1 MVYKSQKRKQ
11 SKFLLYLC
19 NVCSCHI
26 LMPVDSKFVA
36 DYHCTTEGVV
46 NDMTEQCAYLKDWF
60 VQNRPD
66 TEPNNLI
73 KA

>member
-1 MVYKSQKRKQ
+1 
-11 SKFLLYLC
+11 
-19 NVCSCHI
+19 
-26 LMPVDSKFVA
+26 MPVDSKFVA
-36 DYHCTTEGVV
+36 DYHSTIEGAV
-46 NDMTEQCAYLKDWF
+46 NDMAEQCAYLKDWF

>member
-1 MVYKSQKRKQ
+1 
-11 SKFLLYLC
+11 
-19 NVCSCHI
+19 
-26 LMPVDSKFVA
+26 MPVDSKFVA
-36 DYHCTTEGVV
+36 DYRCTTEGVV
-46 NDMTEQCAYLKDWF
+46 NDMAEQCAYLKDWF